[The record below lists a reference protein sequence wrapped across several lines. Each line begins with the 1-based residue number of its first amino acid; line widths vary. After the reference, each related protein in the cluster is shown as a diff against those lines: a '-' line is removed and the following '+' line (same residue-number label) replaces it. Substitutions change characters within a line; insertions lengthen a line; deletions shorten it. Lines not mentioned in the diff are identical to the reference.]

1 MKNGEAHSP
10 KMTKTVK
17 STLIEAIKNR
27 RLISPYVFTDNKGQ
41 PYSTNEVSMAFNRAC
56 KRAHIVNFRF
66 HDLRH
71 DYATLLLNE
80 GASESQ
86 VQHNLGVSDPRMTK
100 RYAHLLP
107 ENRNVADKIEG
118 KGTAAILLS
127 EDNDDE
133 DFTTILRQSGEK

>member
-1 MKNGEAHSP
+1 
-10 KMTKTVK
+10 
-17 STLIEAIKNR
+17 
-27 RLISPYVFTDNKGQ
+27 
-41 PYSTNEVSMAFNRAC
+41 MAFNRAC